1 MPTYVYQVIEADGSD
16 GEVFEILQKISD
28 APLSV
33 HPVSGLPVR
42 KLLAVPNT
50 MRKFSPGNLSNDKL
64 GSLGFTKY
72 ERSGGG
78 TYEKK
83 AGGGP
88 DVISGN

>member
-28 APLSV
+28 APLIV
-33 HPVSGLPVR
+33 HPQSGMPVR
-42 KLLAVPNT
+42 KLLAVPHT
-50 MRKFSPGNLSNDKL
+50 MRKFAPGNLSNDKL

-83 AGGGP
+83 AGSGP
-88 DVISGN
+88 DVLSGT